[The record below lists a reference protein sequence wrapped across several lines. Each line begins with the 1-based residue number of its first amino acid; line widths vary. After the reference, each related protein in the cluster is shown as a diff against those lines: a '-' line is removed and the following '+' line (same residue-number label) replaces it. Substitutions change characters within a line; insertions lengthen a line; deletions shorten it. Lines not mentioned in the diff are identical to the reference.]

1 VRSIDRVTRHRPR
14 AVAINMIAGSV
25 IRSEITTYLSRFHA
39 RSDRTA
45 LERAREGIL
54 ACNRSRNLIYSI
66 EESSRERE
74 RERERKRERERERK
88 RSTILLRWFFI
99 GKPRERKRER
109 ERDDGASGYRQ

>member
-74 RERERKRERERERK
+74 REREREKEREREEALDDTSPVVLYWETK
-88 RSTILLRWFFI
+88 RE
-99 GKPRERKRER
+99 KERER
-109 ERDDGASGYRQ
+109 EG